1 MTEDEL
7 KKLQNMEFNDVQIED
22 LVEADSISFDENMP
36 VEERIRKVLETV
48 QNPYFRKVGDTKV
61 KISFSNNGQSFRE
74 NYLGMLASV

>member
-7 KKLQNMEFNDVQIED
+7 KTLRDMEFKDVQMEE

-36 VEERIRKVLETV
+36 VEARIRKVLETV
-48 QNPYFRKVGDTKV
+48 QNPYFRKVGETKV

>member
-7 KKLQNMEFNDVQIED
+7 KKLRDMEFKDVKIED

-48 QNPYFRKVGDTKV
+48 QNPYFRKVGETKV